1 MTGNRFQQAPDWS
14 WTLSPTY
21 TGHLGGIW
29 DWYGRLDYRHR
40 GKYMIDPT
48 NVTWIG
54 ATEIVDIRMGVRS
67 DHHSLEFFV
76 TNLTDNSNFTNGA
89 KGSD

>member
-1 MTGNRFQQAPDWS
+1 
-14 WTLSPTY
+14 
-21 TGHLGGIW
+21 
-29 DWYGRLDYRHR
+29 
-40 GKYMIDPT
+40 MIDPT

-89 KGSD
+89 KGSDSLSNIIRPNKNEIRLALPDRRVFGLKAAYNF